1 MASMAKRRRKEN
13 VAEPTPK
20 ITWKEIKRQKVLIF
34 WSLII
39 VIYGII
45 FYYLPLGGWVMAFED
60 YKPKDGLFHS
70 AFVGLANFEQ
80 LFSDVTF
87 VRVIR
92 NTLAMGVINLA
103 ATFIMAIVF
112 AILLNEVQSK
122 GGKKVVQTISYLPHF
137 LSWIIVTGILHDALS
152 GSGIINELLV
162 GLHLIDEPIN
172 FFAHTKYFWPI
183 VAFANVW
190 KETGWNAII
199 YLAAITSIDPSLYEA
214 ASMDGAGRW
223 AKIKHVT
230 LPGIKPTIIILLLMN
245 VGNVLNAGFEI
256 QYLLGNGLVQSVSQ
270 TIDIYV
276 LKWGI
281 SQGDYAIGTAAGIF
295 KSFVSIVLIVIA
307 NQIAKR
313 NGEERLFYTLFMIA
327 FVVITLYPV
336 LNTLAISLNDGTD
349 ALRGGIYL
357 LPRKFTMKNYVTVL
371 QKNNLLTGAY
381 ITVLRTVLGTVTAL
395 FANAILAFIVSRKRF
410 LFKRSL
416 SLFWVVT
423 MYVNG
428 GMIPVFLLYKNLG
441 LTNSFWVYV
450 IPGMV
455 SAFNMLVIR
464 TYMAGIPDSLEESAQ
479 LDGAGYMTIFLKI
492 ISPLCKPVI

>member
-1 MASMAKRRRKEN
+1 MASMTKRRRREN

-70 AFVGLANFEQ
+70 AFVGLANFKQ

-162 GLHLIDEPIN
+162 GLHLIVEPIN

-313 NGEERLFYTLFMIA
+313 NGEERLF
-327 FVVITLYPV
+327 
-336 LNTLAISLNDGTD
+336 
-349 ALRGGIYL
+349 
-357 LPRKFTMKNYVTVL
+357 
-371 QKNNLLTGAY
+371 
-381 ITVLRTVLGTVTAL
+381 
-395 FANAILAFIVSRKRF
+395 
-410 LFKRSL
+410 
-416 SLFWVVT
+416 
-423 MYVNG
+423 
-428 GMIPVFLLYKNLG
+428 
-441 LTNSFWVYV
+441 
-450 IPGMV
+450 
-455 SAFNMLVIR
+455 
-464 TYMAGIPDSLEESAQ
+464 
-479 LDGAGYMTIFLKI
+479 
-492 ISPLCKPVI
+492 

>member
-70 AFVGLANFEQ
+70 AFVGLANFKQ

-162 GLHLIDEPIN
+162 GWHLIDEPIN

-313 NGEERLFYTLFMIA
+313 NGEERLF
-327 FVVITLYPV
+327 
-336 LNTLAISLNDGTD
+336 
-349 ALRGGIYL
+349 
-357 LPRKFTMKNYVTVL
+357 
-371 QKNNLLTGAY
+371 
-381 ITVLRTVLGTVTAL
+381 
-395 FANAILAFIVSRKRF
+395 
-410 LFKRSL
+410 
-416 SLFWVVT
+416 
-423 MYVNG
+423 
-428 GMIPVFLLYKNLG
+428 
-441 LTNSFWVYV
+441 
-450 IPGMV
+450 
-455 SAFNMLVIR
+455 
-464 TYMAGIPDSLEESAQ
+464 
-479 LDGAGYMTIFLKI
+479 
-492 ISPLCKPVI
+492 